1 MVKRSK
7 EKKRKYSFLLI
18 IAVGIVFF
26 TAIFAMYHFSA
37 EDNVTYFAE
46 DDGDLALVSVSP
58 WNEAGVS
65 EDSQIVIEW
74 NHAVSAEAG
83 NAVEITPSL
92 RGDWSAAGNRLIF
105 TPQQLAAG
113 TYYTVF
119 LPRGTSLN
127 YQGDILSEDLA
138 FSFETEDTSLR
149 IPDTE
154 SFSVGGSQ
162 YHFFSDDLI
171 AIPVSC
177 LGEDDFDVDV
187 SVYRAE
193 DAQGYIA
200 AFAKLFTYP
209 SWAQLTVEKFRASLR
224 NFEQISESA
233 MAVQTENGTPCV
245 VLGSL
250 PKGAYLVRMTAAN
263 SSYDLAVTVG
273 DMDQT
278 VFYDGK
284 NLNLWCHQED
294 ARLSEGTVKV
304 ARKSYDLDEN
314 GFVSIP
320 FDASP
325 ETIANNPS
333 QLGITVFSGD
343 EEAVCFVAADDL
355 KNSYR
360 ATLVVDQ
367 TTLKAGA
374 DLTVS
379 GRIAMTNGVFGDTG
393 VTLTLT
399 SDSGVLDTVET
410 QTENGCFSYT
420 WKETNLPIG
429 DYRVNLIYDG
439 KNQASTDFFRE
450 ADEGELYLVAKSDVA
465 AVESGGRVTYTV
477 TVLDRYGKAVDH
489 AAVTM
494 NGSESKNVSSGGT
507 ARFTATY
514 EISKEL
520 PLVQKNA
527 VFSVTSP
534 YGTGEDVTVSVAVV
548 SERPFLELTEASG
561 TVTAWV
567 YRYEVDDGALEKEK
581 CDDNRVMITVAKD
594 GEKLADAVSTEK
606 TAVYDYSWDNSAAG
620 SYSFTATAGNASASL
635 KRQVAPEESDT
646 LRLFYDDGLF
656 RGAMEAEPAAVT
668 LGYADGAYTFGSG
681 AALSIEAPSNLTSSH
696 GKDIVVNAV
705 INGAAQITVVS
716 LYKGAL
722 PLSSAGVAVYGEGLY
737 EIQGD
742 AAEENRVFFGDEA
755 VNAAFSGEN
764 RDGDY
769 YIRLWSQGADGNTV
783 SRYIPVSVDGVTLLR
798 AYEPCYIAGKDVSL
812 PFYLDSQESLG
823 YKLILNDDLSFAGDC
838 EESFT
843 VDTDITEAG
852 AYSGTLRLTDGR
864 NTVASLPVNFTVYEK
879 EPAFYEVSDGYAA
892 DAKIVFSVAK
902 SDAKAVKT
910 LFAQALEP
918 GDQMLQRMG
927 RTLFFGAL
935 GENAAYLAGD
945 INDDLL
951 LLQNSDGGF
960 GRYQSSESDLLLSV
974 FAAAQE
980 SFHYDEAAL
989 KRYIL
994 YRLSHADNQETAALA
1009 CWGLSC
1015 FGVNC
1020 EKSMAELA
1028 DDKALTLRGKLYL
1041 AEAYLAAGDQV
1052 NGEAIYKQLKR
1063 ELVETDGSYHFND
1076 SNAQFNIANTAFMYH
1091 IAVIM
1096 DQEERDG
1103 LLAFLL
1109 AEDIQSQTGRYLLE
1123 LGLLDTVD
1131 TEAITVAAGADAE
1144 AAAGAALISLL
1155 PSATDDITA
1164 LKATY
1169 TVNGEVAESLSVGD
1183 VASINISWESAE
1195 NSIFLVY
1202 MVPNQQISWIEKTNM
1217 NCRKGYWQWI
1227 TAENSASVNFRVTHQ
1242 GSFVSPT
1249 VYIIDLTTGGIVGST
1264 AASGIEV
1271 KQ

>member
-7 EKKRKYSFLLI
+7 EKKRNHSFLLI

-37 EDNVTYFAE
+37 EDSATYFAE

-74 NHAVSAEAG
+74 NHAVNAEVG

-105 TPQQLAAG
+105 TPQRLAAG

-154 SFSVGGSQ
+154 SFSVGGYQ

-177 LGEDDFDVDV
+177 IGEDDFDVDV

-193 DAQGYIA
+193 DTAGYIA

-209 SWAQLTVEKFRASLR
+209 SWARLTVEKFRASLR

-233 MAVQTENGTPCV
+233 MTVQMENGTPCV

-250 PKGAYLVRMTAAN
+250 PRGAYLVRMTAAN

-284 NLNLWCHQED
+284 NLNLWCHQKD
-294 ARLSEGTVKV
+294 VRLSEGSVQV
-304 ARKSYDLDEN
+304 AGRRYDLDEN

-320 FDASP
+320 FTASP
-325 ETIANNPS
+325 KNIARVPS
-333 QLGITVFSGD
+333 QLGITISSGQ
-343 EEAVCFVAADDL
+343 EEAVYFVAADDL
-355 KNSYR
+355 KSSYR
-360 ATLVVDQ
+360 ATLIVDQ
-367 TTLKAGA
+367 TTLKAAA

-379 GRIAMTNGVFGDTG
+379 GCIAVRNGVFADDE

-399 SDSGVLDTVET
+399 SASGVLDTVET
-410 QTENGCFSYT
+410 QTEDGCFSYT
-420 WKETNLPIG
+420 WEALNLPVG

-439 KNQASTDFFRE
+439 ENQAGAGFSRVTDKE
-450 ADEGELYLVAKSDVA
+450 ELYLVAEGDVA

-477 TVLDRYGKAVDH
+477 TVLDRYGETVDNAV
-489 AAVTM
+489 VTM
-494 NGSESKNVSSGGT
+494 NGNESKNVGSSGT
-507 ARFTATY
+507 ARFMATY
-514 EISKEL
+514 ETSKDL

-534 YGTGEDVTVSVAVV
+534 YGKGEDVTVSVAVV

-561 TVTAWV
+561 TVTARV
-567 YRYEVDDGALEKEK
+567 YRYEVDDGVLIKK
-581 CDDNRVMITVAKD
+581 KNDDNRVMITVFKD
-594 GEKLADAVSTEK
+594 GEKVDAVVSTEK
-606 TAVYDYSWDNSAAG
+606 TAVYDYSWDSSAAG
-620 SYSFTATAGNASASL
+620 SYTFTATAGNASASL
-635 KRQVAPEESDT
+635 KREVAAAETDV
-646 LRLFYDDGLF
+646 LRLFYDDGFF
-656 RGAMEAEPAAVT
+656 RGAKEAESAAAT
-668 LGYADGAYTFGSG
+668 LCYADGVYSFGSG
-681 AALSIEAPSNLTSSH
+681 AELTIDAPSSLTSSH

-705 INGAAQITVVS
+705 LGGEAQITVVS
-716 LYKGAL
+716 LYRGTL
-722 PLSSAGVAVYGEGLY
+722 PFSSAGVAVYGEGLY

-742 AAEENRVFFGDEA
+742 APEENRIFFGNQA
-755 VNAAFSGEN
+755 VDAAFSGEN

-769 YIRLWSQGADGNTV
+769 YIRIWSQEADNNTV

-798 AYEPCYIAGKDVSL
+798 AYEPCYAAGKAVSL
-812 PFYLDSQESLG
+812 PFYLDTRESLG
-823 YKLILNDDLSFAGDC
+823 YELILNDELSFAGDC

-852 AYSGTLRLTDGR
+852 AYSGTLRLTDGK

-879 EPAFYEVSDGYAA
+879 EPVFYELSDGFAA

-902 SDAKAVKT
+902 SDATAVKT
-910 LFAQALEP
+910 LFTQALEP

-927 RTLFFGAL
+927 RTLFLTAL
-935 GENAAYLAGD
+935 GENAAYL
-945 INDDLL
+945 INDIDDNLL

-960 GRYQSSESDLLLSV
+960 GRYESSESDLLISV

-980 SFHYDEAAL
+980 QFSYDKAAL

-994 YRLSHADNQETAALA
+994 YRLTHADNQETAALA

-1028 DDKALTLRGKLYL
+1028 DDNALTLRGKLYL
-1041 AEAYLAAGDQV
+1041 TEAYLAAGDEV
-1052 NGEAIYKQLKR
+1052 SGEAIYKQLKR
-1063 ELVETDGSYHFND
+1063 KLVETDGSYRFND

-1091 IAVIM
+1091 IAVAM

-1109 AEDIQSQTGRYLLE
+1109 DADIQSQTGRYLLE
-1123 LGLLDTVD
+1123 LGLLKTVD
-1131 TEAITVAAGADAE
+1131 TETISVASDSE
-1144 AAAGAALISLL
+1144 AAAGTALISLL
-1155 PSATDDITA
+1155 PAATDDVTA

-1169 TVNGEVAESLSVGD
+1169 TVNGEVTNSLRVGD
-1183 VASINISWESAE
+1183 VAEINISWESAE
-1195 NSIFLVY
+1195 NSIFLIY
-1202 MVPNQQISWIEKTNM
+1202 MIPHQQISWIEKTNM
-1217 NCRKGYWQWI
+1217 NCRKGCWQWI
-1227 TAENSASVNFRVTHQ
+1227 TAENSASVSFRVTHQ
-1242 GSFVSPT
+1242 GSLVSPT
-1249 VYIIDLTTGGIVGST
+1249 VYIINLTTGGIVGST
-1264 AASGIEV
+1264 AESGIEV